1 MDDIA
6 GTDFASPTLG
16 SIVAQDA
23 EALSANLS
31 ALRHRLYPP
40 SAQKCLRTFTSGEA
54 AALIGVT
61 DAYLRQLDRAGE
73 TEEPTKAS
81 RGHRAYTLPQMN
93 AIRRHLAR
101 STKGRSYLPVRQGQD
116 HLQT

>member
-1 MDDIA
+1 MADI
-6 GTDFASPTLG
+6 GVTEPLPLSLG
-16 SIVAQDA
+16 NVVAQDA

-61 DAYLRQLDRAGE
+61 DAYWRHLDRAGE
-73 TEEPTKAS
+73 TEDPAKAS
-81 RGHRAYTLPQMN
+81 RRHRAYPLPQMN
-93 AIRRHLAR
+93 AIRRRLAR
-101 STKGRSYLPVRQGQD
+101 SAKVR
-116 HLQT
+116 T